1 MMILGLNAVALGS
14 HLGGWR
20 HPDAWPTT
28 AMNLSVMIETAK
40 LAERGKLDMIFLADG
55 NGVRQMDKPALFAA
69 NSPSDRPV
77 VFEPVTLYAALSQH
91 TKHIGF
97 VATATTTYEEPFMIA
112 RKFASLDHIS
122 GGRCGW
128 NLVTTSYA
136 EDALNFSHSEHV
148 ARDTRYDRARE
159 SLDVVRSL
167 WDSWAEDAFIQDK
180 ATGQYLDPSKVRLT
194 NHKGAHFSVKG
205 PLNVARSPQ
214 GQPVVFSAGQSD
226 AGKELAAYGSEAL
239 FGSATGKD
247 DACATYA
254 DIKGRMAKYGRS
266 PDELRILPGI
276 SVFTGRTAAEAD
288 ELYESLQ
295 ALISPAL
302 GVPYLSKIVGFNLSG
317 HPLDGPMPQNH
328 TEQVGGTAIGRSVL
342 AMAKREGLTLRQTYE
357 RILPSMGGNMVK
369 GDPKHIADVF
379 EDWYSPARPATASCC
394 RCRSSRARCTI
405 SSNSSSRSCSVAA
418 CFAPNMPARRCART
432 WALPVRPIRS
442 RSGGSLAAE

>member
-28 AMNLSVMIETAK
+28 AMHLGAMIETAK
-40 LAERGKLDMIFLADG
+40 LAERGKLDLIFLADG

-91 TKHIGF
+91 TRHIGF
-97 VATATTTYEEPFMIA
+97 VATATTTYEEPFAIA
-112 RKFASLDHIS
+112 RKIASLDHLS
-122 GGRCGW
+122 GGRAAW

-148 ARDTRYDRARE
+148 GRDTRYDRARE

-167 WDSWAEDAFIQDK
+167 WDSWAEDAFVQDK
-180 ATGQYLDPSKVRLT
+180 STGQYLDPSKVRLT
-194 NHKGAHFSVKG
+194 NHKGTHFSVKG

-214 GQPVVFSAGQSD
+214 GQPVVFSAGQSE
-226 AGKELAAYGSEAL
+226 AGMDLAAYGSEAL
-239 FGSATGKD
+239 FGSASSKA
-247 DACATYA
+247 DAQRVYA
-254 DIKGRMAKYGRS
+254 DIKGRMAKYGRA

-276 SVFTGRTAAEAD
+276 SVFVGRTAAEAD

-295 ALISPAL
+295 SLISPAL
-302 GVPYLSKIVGFNLSG
+302 GVPYLSKIVGFDLSH
-317 HPLDGPMPQNH
+317 HPLDGPMPQNPA
-328 TEQVGGTAIGRSVL
+328 EQVGGTAIGRSVL
-342 AMAKREGLTLRQTYE
+342 AMAQREGLTLRQTYE

-369 GDPKHIADVF
+369 GDASHVADVF
-379 EDWYSPARPATASCC
+379 EDWYASKACDGFVL
-394 RCRSSRARCTI
+394 SMPVMPRALRDFVDLVIPELQRRGLFRTEYAGTTL
-405 SSNSSSRSCSVAA
+405 RE
-418 CFAPNMPARRCART
+418 NMG
-432 WALPVRPIRS
+432 LVRPPDPFAVAREM
-442 RSGGSLAAE
+442 AAE